1 MTRNEYINELRRA
14 LDNNNIANFD
24 EIVEKYEKRFDLGL
38 EAGLSI
44 DEIITMLGSVED
56 VVLMYLS
63 KKVDLKDTDF
73 AFDVENERRYSLHIK
88 TNIADIDIT
97 RGRKEGIVISMDNQT
112 SNYVRVKNNDHK
124 ISIEDM
130 SVKNLNFRGGKKIK
144 IEVGDEVVF
153 DEISISTTTRDF
165 DMCSLTIKEFNYKTV
180 SGDASID
187 KLTTKQVKLYT
198 VSGDIDI
205 DKLLCDGVKMSTVS
219 GDIDIDYMEANDAF
233 ISTVS
238 GDINITGKCNNKKCQ
253 CISGDINYRD
263 VK

>member
-1 MTRNEYINELRRA
+1 MTRDEYISELRRA
-14 LDNNNIANFD
+14 LDNNSIANYT
-24 EIVEKYEKRFDLGL
+24 EIVEKYERRFDLGL

-56 VVLMYLS
+56 VVTMYLS

-73 AFDVENERRYSLHIK
+73 VFDVEDERKYSLNIK
-88 TNIADIDIT
+88 TNIADVDIV

-112 SNYVRVKNNDHK
+112 SNNVTVKNIDHK
-124 ISIEDM
+124 ISIED
-130 SVKNLNFRGGKKIK
+130 NFTKSIFVRGNKTIK

-153 DEISISTTTRDF
+153 DEINISTTSCDL
-165 DMCSLTIKEFNYKTV
+165 DMCSLIVKELNYKTV
-180 SGDASID
+180 SGDASMD

-205 DKLLCDGVKMSTVS
+205 DKLLCNEVKMTTVS
-219 GDIDIDYMEANDAF
+219 GDIDIDYLEAKDAF

-238 GDINITGKCNNKKCQ
+238 GDINITGKCQNKKCQ
-253 CISGDINYRD
+253 CVSGDINYRD